1 MSLAYGAAM
10 NRKFLQSQVDKI
22 FIANPCVAKWEDM
35 DGGQTV
41 RFCGQC
47 SKNVHNL
54 SAMAPEELAFTLE
67 KRKREPTCVY
77 MSKRAN
83 GSVVIDNCPE
93 VFRATRDR
101 IQAYAAMALFLLLW
115 SLATGADAQGLVG
128 APVDVRY
135 GNPVSNPFTDF
146 GYDQARDMT
155 HIITGSAT
163 AIAFVLALFVPFNK
177 KKKATVG
184 RVALELLALTM
195 IPVLTHLA
203 GTFILNNYGGIGGG
217 GL

>member
-1 MSLAYGAAM
+1 M
-10 NRKFLQSQVDKI
+10 NRRILQSEVDKI

-83 GSVVIDNCPE
+83 GSVVIDNCPA
-93 VFRATRDR
+93 VFRETRDR
-101 IQAYAAMALFLLLW
+101 IQACAAMALFLLLW
-115 SLATGADAQGLVG
+115 SLASGADAQGLVG
-128 APVDVRY
+128 APVDARY
-135 GNPVSNPFTDF
+135 GNPVSPPVFSFPDF

-163 AIAFVLALFVPFNK
+163 AIAFVLALFVPFKK

-184 RVALELLALTM
+184 RVALELLALAL
-195 IPVLTHLA
+195 IPVLTHIA
-203 GTFILNNYGGIGGG
+203 GTFVINNYGGLGGG
-217 GL
+217 M